1 MEYEITPKLS
11 GRVSSGNN
19 ILNGLN
25 NSGRS
30 YQSNVAAKIINYI
43 RANFNIRQLSS
54 KGEASV
60 QYYLYNDIFSFNNR
74 KVLTY
79 YPFSNTIYFGF
90 AVSNAGEISLNFN
103 GNTLYVNQVGITG
116 SMITKMSI
124 PALSGIKR
132 NGVYLLD
139 PLPNG
144 DYSVN
149 NGRHRGKDEQRGG
162 FYRDSVGFTFDINPL
177 FASLNGKKM
186 ERSLLRI
193 HPDGNSPGS
202 AGCIALDV
210 DRVVL
215 TSFFYEM
222 KDYIAKKGAIR
233 LKVDDPTNPNIMY
246 NRHKGVNSHE

>member
-11 GRVSSGNN
+11 GGISYSNN

-25 NSGRS
+25 NAGRS
-30 YQSNVAAKIINYI
+30 YQSNYAAKVITYI
-43 RANFNIRQLSS
+43 KANFNIRQLSP
-54 KGEASV
+54 KGDTSV
-60 QYYLYNDIFSFNNR
+60 QYYLYNDIFSINNR

-79 YPFSNTIYFGF
+79 YPVSNTIYFGF
-90 AVSNAGEISLNFN
+90 AVPNAGEISLNFN

-116 SMITKMSI
+116 SMISKMSI

-132 NGVYLLD
+132 NGIYLLD

-144 DYSVN
+144 DYTVN
-149 NGRHRGKDEQRGG
+149 NGHHRGKDEQRGG
-162 FYRDSVGFTFDINPL
+162 FYRDGVGFTFDITPL

-202 AGCIALDV
+202 AGCIALGV
-210 DRVVL
+210 DRPVL
-215 TSFFYEM
+215 TAFYDAM
-222 KDYIAKKGAIR
+222 KEYMAKKGAVR
-233 LKVDDPTNPNIMY
+233 LKVEDPNNPNIMY
-246 NRHKGVNSHE
+246 NRHKGVKSHE